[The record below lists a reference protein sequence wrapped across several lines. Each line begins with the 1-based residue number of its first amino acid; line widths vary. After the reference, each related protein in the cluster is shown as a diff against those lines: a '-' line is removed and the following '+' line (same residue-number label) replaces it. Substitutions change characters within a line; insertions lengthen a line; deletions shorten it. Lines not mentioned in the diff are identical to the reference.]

1 MVRDTER
8 PGGVLPSPDHSP
20 TPMRLQKSDGRQ
32 ARSRSRWLSLTSTK
46 HRQKAEVIVRRD
58 LHSLNRLETPRSI
71 PTARATIRA
80 FSSWQ
85 LGLPDSSS
93 TMKRSPVP
101 ERAASPVCVQPSA
114 LRLSLIAA
122 PKSRADLNIVNLHS
136 LTYRTGS
143 FPKNHGNASRSVSLT
158 LDRARS
164 SCSGTSFGLSPTGS
178 KVFSSSHGP
187 TVSSSL
193 PDKLIHRPL
202 LSYSCFTSE
211 KLLTS
216 MIFSHKKSK

>member
-1 MVRDTER
+1 
-8 PGGVLPSPDHSP
+8 LI
-20 TPMRLQKSDGRQ
+20 
-32 ARSRSRWLSLTSTK
+32 STK

-58 LHSLNRLETPRSI
+58 LHSLNRLEIAKIDSNCACDDQGFFELATRL
-71 PTARATIRA
+71 ARFKLDDEA
-80 FSSWQ
+80 F
-85 LGLPDSSS
+85 
-93 TMKRSPVP
+93 PVP

-164 SCSGTSFGLSPTGS
+164 S
-178 KVFSSSHGP
+178 
-187 TVSSSL
+187 
-193 PDKLIHRPL
+193 
-202 LSYSCFTSE
+202 
-211 KLLTS
+211 
-216 MIFSHKKSK
+216 